1 MAPLRRSARHG
12 GHYSSSETPG
22 KVKFSTLPL
31 EIREKIWELTWPES
45 RVVELANEMLG
56 GDNPYNQYGDFIYL
70 PVLRFAGYLQPLLD
84 EKFTSRF
91 PDEDEDYKS
100 GVNLPNPIALQ
111 INHESRAF
119 TLKTYTL
126 FQHTILPG
134 ASIYANPL
142 RDVVWCGDNWNGL
155 WSGDWSPLKD
165 YYNKDLSV
173 FRTAVLG
180 ITASLWIGLDHDTL
194 PGGNSFQLDRLWNFF
209 RELPGLDRFVILHS
223 RASSGAPLRN
233 VPNLNLVPVVAAIP
247 IAEFLKEEN
256 RPIRFCDKFERTEK
270 RPVKKLLYY
279 HPADG
284 NLEDFLGGQN
294 SKLSEEFNVKM
305 DV

>member
-12 GHYSSSETPG
+12 GHSSSEGPG

-56 GDNPYNQYGDFIYL
+56 GDNPYDQYGDFIYL

-91 PDEDEDYKS
+91 PDEDEDYISVS
-100 GVNLPNPIALQ
+100 GVKLPNPIALQ
-111 INHESRAF
+111 INHESRVF

-126 FQHTILPG
+126 FQHTIVPG
-134 ASIYANPL
+134 ASIYANPI

-180 ITASLWIGLDHDTL
+180 ITASLWGRLDIDAL
-194 PGGNSFQLDRLWNFF
+194 PGGNSFPGDRLWNFF
-209 RELPGLDRFVILHS
+209 KELPGLDRFVIVYS
-223 RASSGAPLRN
+223 RASSGAPSQDVRN
-233 VPNLNLVPVVAAIP
+233 LAMETTIP
-247 IAEFLKEEN
+247 IAEFLKQKD
-256 RPIRFCDKFERTEK
+256 RAIRFCDKFERTEK
-270 RPVKKLLYY
+270 RPVKRLLYY
-279 HPADG
+279 HAADG
-284 NLEDFLGGQN
+284 KLEDLLGGQN
-294 SKLSEEFNVKM
+294 LKLSEEFNVEM
-305 DV
+305 NA